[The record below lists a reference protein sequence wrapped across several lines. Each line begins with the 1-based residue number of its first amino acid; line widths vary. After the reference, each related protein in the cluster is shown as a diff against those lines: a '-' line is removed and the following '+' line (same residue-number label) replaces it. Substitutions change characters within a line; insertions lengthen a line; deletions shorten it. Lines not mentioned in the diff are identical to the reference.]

1 MIFFP
6 AIDLK
11 EGRCVRL
18 IKGDMARATVF
29 ENSPAEQAKIFENA
43 GCKWLHV
50 VDLDGAFAGEPI
62 NSSAVT
68 RIIEST
74 DLKIELGGGIRE
86 LKTIE
91 FWLSKGVSRVILG
104 TAALKNPELV
114 RHACREFPEKIVVGV
129 DAKNGFV
136 AVEGWSKIVKTRA
149 IDLAQSYEDAGVAA
163 IIHTDIDRD
172 GLMKGP
178 NVESTISLAN
188 QINTPVIAS
197 GGVSSMHDLENIMR
211 LGADILEGVISGRAI
226 YDGIINPESAVNLL
240 QENHDA

>member
-1 MIFFP
+1 MIFLP

-11 EGRCVRL
+11 DGQCVRL
-18 IKGDMARATVF
+18 IKGDMAQATVF
-29 ENSPAEQAKIFENA
+29 ENNPADQAELFENA
-43 GCKWLHV
+43 GCEWLHV

-62 NSSAVT
+62 NSASIT

-74 DLKIELGGGIRE
+74 DLEIELGGGIRE

-114 RHACREFPEKIVVGV
+114 KQACTEFPGKIVVGV
-129 DAKNGFV
+129 DAKNGYV
-136 AVEGWSKIVKTRA
+136 AVEGWAKIEKTRA
-149 IDLAQSYEDAGVAA
+149 IDLAQTYEDAGVSA

-178 NVESTISLAN
+178 NIGSTIGLA
-188 QINTPVIAS
+188 QKINIPVILS
-197 GGVSSMHDLENIMR
+197 GGISSMHDLEEIKR
-211 LGADILEGVISGRAI
+211 LGGNTLEGVISGRAI
-226 YDGIINPESAVNLL
+226 YDGAIEPESAVNLL
-240 QENHDA
+240 REN